1 MELIT
6 GLSGVKSGIEI
17 TDDLSGDRFILYH
30 SGTALNR
37 IDFDD
42 GDGNGYENET
52 PAGVNLPSGVTISAD
67 DNLRYFFYNGV
78 VRITG
83 ATHVMR
89 YEYVDRSLM
98 PECTTLVFYSPSGSA
113 MNASDATLDTNGHGP
128 DSKSGT
134 EITQTEK

>member
-1 MELIT
+1 MESGHINIIPGGMNTDVVENLLSGTEFQLIKNMRMQKKGEWINDNAWVELIT

-67 DNLRYFFYNGV
+67 DNLR
-78 VRITG
+78 RQI
-83 ATHVMR
+83 
-89 YEYVDRSLM
+89 
-98 PECTTLVFYSPSGSA
+98 
-113 MNASDATLDTNGHGP
+113 
-128 DSKSGT
+128 
-134 EITQTEK
+134 